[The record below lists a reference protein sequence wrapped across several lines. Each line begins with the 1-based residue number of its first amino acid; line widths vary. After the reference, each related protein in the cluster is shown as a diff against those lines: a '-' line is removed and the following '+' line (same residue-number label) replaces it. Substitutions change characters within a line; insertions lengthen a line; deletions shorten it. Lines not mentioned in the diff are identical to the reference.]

1 MQFTYGHGDRP
12 LPGYTIMR
20 AVGRG
25 AFGEV
30 YFAVSD
36 GGREVALK
44 RLVDNAEIELRGV
57 RRCINIK
64 NPHLVS
70 VFDILTDLAGA
81 ACTLWIARYVNVAA
95 AGERGLWTR
104 FAAGLALC
112 AAAGLLASLVSYP

>member
-1 MQFTYGHGDRP
+1 MEFAYGHGDRP

-44 RLVDNAEIELRGV
+44 RLVDNADIEIRGV
-57 RRCINIK
+57 KRVINLK

-70 VFDILTDLAGA
+70 VFDIMTGEDGRPYIIMEYVAGPS
-81 ACTLWIARYVNVAA
+81 LRDILNEHPQGL
-95 AGERGLWTR
+95 GETHDSPVPLV
-104 FAAGLALC
+104 LC
-112 AAAGLLASLVSYP
+112 ARTP